1 MEGIMVMNL
10 QAFKKRK
17 NFLVCIDSDGCAID
31 SMNIKHFECFGPEM
45 IGEWN
50 LEEWS
55 EEILERWNYVN
66 LFSLTRGINRFQGLL
81 LALTEINEKY
91 VKVEDLKS
99 FADWVEST
107 KELSNNS
114 LARAIESSPDSVCL
128 KKALSWSNRVN
139 ASIKKLPEEEV
150 VPFGMVKEALIF
162 AHKKADIAIVSSA
175 NLGAI
180 MDEWERHE
188 LLPHVDLV
196 LAQDAGTKAYCIA
209 ELLKK
214 GYDRDNVIMCGDA
227 PGDMDAAERN
237 GVFYYPIKVNLEKES
252 WLEFIDVG
260 FNKLLDGSYAGKYQ
274 TLKNDEFIKNLSK

>member
-1 MEGIMVMNL
+1 MAMDL
-10 QAFKKRK
+10 QNFKKSK
-17 NFLVCIDSDGCAID
+17 DFLVCIDSDGCAID
-31 SMNIKHFECFGPEM
+31 SMNIKHFNCFGPEM
-45 IGEWN
+45 VGEWN

-66 LFSLTRGINRFQGLL
+66 LFSLTRGINRFKGLL
-81 LALTEINEKY
+81 IALTEINEKY

-114 LARAIESSPDSVCL
+114 LARAIESNPDSVCL

-139 ASIKKLPEEEV
+139 ASIKKLPDEEV

-252 WLEFIDVG
+252 WIEFIDVG
-260 FNKLLDGSYAGKYQ
+260 FNKLLDGSYAGEYQ
-274 TLKNDEFIKNLSK
+274 SLKNDEFIKNLSK